1 MPWSVVIDSIGEADA
16 SLIGR
21 LGGALEL
28 APQRIAAAVY
38 RAPAI
43 LARGLV
49 EAEAGSLRDVAA
61 ALGLA
66 ASVCRD
72 DACPDAGDGEHELCV
87 YVADV
92 SKIPAL
98 AALVER
104 VVACDAATA
113 ARLLWATPAVILGR
127 ISAAT
132 AAALA
137 RRFEAA
143 GAEVDVGRPRAS
155 RFELHLTDPGRRAEV
170 EPVLRDIISPARDRD
185 APSLLASDLDFA
197 AAQRAWER
205 ALRRRLPVEL
215 VDRGLARADLVLTA
229 TSDADATA
237 GVLTAA
243 LGIPADAARRI
254 LAHVPLVVGRGLR
267 LGDAERVRG
276 ALAAVGARVELR
288 LHALQ
293 RFVLRVDALERP
305 EQASVDLAALFGD
318 RPEAMRE
325 RLRRLPAVFGGPW
338 GPLHARWLAHA
349 ARAVG
354 VAVTLLEYADGS

>member
-1 MPWSVVIDSIGEADA
+1 MVIDSIGEADA

-49 EAEAGSLRDVAA
+49 ETEAGSLRAVAA

-72 DACPDAGDGEHELCV
+72 EACPDAGDEEHELAV
-87 YVADV
+87 HVPDVA
-92 SKIPAL
+92 KIPAL

-104 VVACDAATA
+104 VVGCDAATA

-132 AAALA
+132 SAALA

-143 GAEVDVGRPRAS
+143 GAQVDVGRPRAS
-155 RFELHLTDPGRRAEV
+155 RFELHLTEPGRRAEV
-170 EPVLRDIISPARDRD
+170 EPVLRDILTPARGRD
-185 APSLLASDLDFA
+185 ASLLAGDLDFA

-205 ALRRRLPVEL
+205 ASRRRLPVEL
-215 VDRGLARADLVLTA
+215 VDRGLARADVVLRA
-229 TSDADATA
+229 TDDAGATA
-237 GVLTAA
+237 GALSAA
-243 LGIPADAARRI
+243 LEIPADVVPRL
-254 LAHVPLVVGRGLR
+254 LAHLPLVVGRGLR

-276 ALAAVGARVELR
+276 ALEAARADVGLR

-293 RFVLRVDALERP
+293 RFVLRVDAVERP
-305 EQASVDLAALFGD
+305 EPASADLAALFGD
-318 RPEAMRE
+318 RPEVMRE

-354 VAVTLLEYADGS
+354 VAVTLLEYTDGS